1 VQEEPMR
8 DWLLLLA
15 PIALIVYFLAYPDQF
30 SAFVS
35 WASHLIG

>member
-1 VQEEPMR
+1 MR
-8 DWLLLLA
+8 DWLLLLG

-35 WASHLIG
+35 WASRLVG